1 MLCERMSEKVWIDLV
16 SEYSRTRS
24 RDHHVHFAPVVT
36 FTVSILKQVFARPA
50 HPFLSESIRP
60 AYWTHIDLLDCKH
73 LGDSRAENV
82 QKLREDRCV
91 MNDSSPGSKL
101 HFRAVLGNF
110 FSGGGKFSW
119 SAFLAFRCSSSS
131 HSQRS
136 ALTN

>member
-1 MLCERMSEKVWIDLV
+1 MPQVLHNGVDLRRGGLQCVLCERMSEKVWIDLV

-73 LGDSRAENV
+73 LGDSRAEMYKN
-82 QKLREDRCV
+82 
-91 MNDSSPGSKL
+91 
-101 HFRAVLGNF
+101 
-110 FSGGGKFSW
+110 
-119 SAFLAFRCSSSS
+119 SAR
-131 HSQRS
+131 
-136 ALTN
+136 TDV